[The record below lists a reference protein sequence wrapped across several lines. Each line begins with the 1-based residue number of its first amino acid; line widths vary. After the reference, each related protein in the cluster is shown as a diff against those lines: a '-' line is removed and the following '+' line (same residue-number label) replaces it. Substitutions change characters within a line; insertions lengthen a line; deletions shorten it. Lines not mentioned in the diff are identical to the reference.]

1 MQSSG
6 VSGGMGMDV
15 DVGMD
20 VDLDIDEQKCERE
33 RERQHQREQERIR
46 RHEMEIEDDRIW
58 AEKVLLLIVLTAW
71 MIAAIASYLDGGAGA
86 SALLKILMGV
96 YEFMLSYISFSQ
108 RVICDMISFIVG
120 LVFVVLFSLSTIT
133 IIVLLSIP
141 FIALIFAF
149 TNI

>member
-15 DVGMD
+15 DVDM
-20 VDLDIDEQKCERE
+20 DLDIDEQK
-33 RERQHQREQERIR
+33 RQDQREQERIR
-46 RHEMEIEDDRIW
+46 RHEMEIEEDRIW
-58 AEKVLLLIVLTAW
+58 AEKVLLIIVLTAW
-71 MIAAIASYLDGGAGA
+71 MVAATASYLDGGAGA

-108 RVICDMISFIVG
+108 RVISDMVSFIIG

-141 FIALIFAF
+141 FLALIFAF

>member
-6 VSGGMGMDV
+6 MSGGMGMDV
-15 DVGMD
+15 DV
-20 VDLDIDEQKCERE
+20 DLDIDEQ
-33 RERQHQREQERIR
+33 ERQHLREHERQRRD
-46 RHEMEIEDDRIW
+46 EMEIEKDRIW
-58 AEKVLLLIVLTAW
+58 AEKALLLIVLTAW

-86 SALLKILMGV
+86 TALLKILMGV

-108 RVICDMISFIVG
+108 RVICDMMSFIVG
-120 LVFVVLFSLSTIT
+120 LVFVMLFSLSTIT

-141 FIALIFAF
+141 FLALIFAF

>member
-15 DVGMD
+15 DV
-20 VDLDIDEQKCERE
+20 DLDIDEQKRQNQRE
-33 RERQHQREQERIR
+33 YENQREQERIR
-46 RHEMEIEDDRIW
+46 RHEMEIEEDRIW
-58 AEKVLLLIVLTAW
+58 AEKVLLIIVLTAW
-71 MIAAIASYLDGGAGA
+71 MVAATASYLDGGAGA

-108 RVICDMISFIVG
+108 RVISDMVSFIIG

-141 FIALIFAF
+141 FLALIFAF